1 MTKTGIY
8 SGVKQEDVLML
19 IPTASEKYLI
29 SCYPLRSVRDT
40 LLIGNN
46 GVPVMNCIPGQE
58 SEFVRQPLPQPV
70 LQKIDA
76 GEQK

>member
-8 SGVKQEDVLML
+8 GSVKWEDVLML

-29 SCYPLRSVRDT
+29 SFYPLLSVRDT

-46 GVPVMNCIPGQE
+46 SMPVMNFIPG
-58 SEFVRQPLPQPV
+58 
-70 LQKIDA
+70 
-76 GEQK
+76 

>member
-8 SGVKQEDVLML
+8 GSVKLEDVLML

-29 SCYPLRSVRDT
+29 SFYPLLSVRDT

-46 GVPVMNCIPGQE
+46 SVPVMNFIPGQE
-58 SEFVRQPLPQPV
+58 SEFVRKPVPQPV
-70 LQKIDA
+70 LQKIDV
-76 GEQK
+76 GGQK